1 MIFKGRGA
9 DILLFVT
16 SLLISLLLWIQL
28 VPYFEPNKEREFDVD
43 LLLENRP
50 ENLIVMSAPEK
61 FRIVASGT
69 VEQIDNLDTTQV
81 IAVVDLEGARAGDGS
96 FLVSIQGPPNSSLSF
111 IGRRNRVEIILEP
124 VVTSEKQI
132 DLLPSGVTSANYI
145 YDGASIVP
153 ESVTIRG
160 PEMYV
165 PRVASARVVLD
176 LSRVRP
182 GEVFSLPVELLDD
195 QGRPVAYVTSDPS
208 SVTVNPAVGIADAR
222 KRVLIQPNWQG
233 QLAFG
238 YEVADYTIE
247 PTQVQ
252 ITGASEEVAKVRT
265 IQTEPIDLSNLNE
278 SRTFRVRLIVPAD
291 IRLEGA
297 AEIEVRVTVRETG

>member
-1 MIFKGRGA
+1 MLKGRGG

-16 SLLISLLLWIQL
+16 SLIISLLLWIQL
-28 VPYFEPNKEREFDVD
+28 VPQFEPNKEREFEVD
-43 LLLENRP
+43 LVLENRP
-50 ENLIVMSAPEK
+50 ENLIVMSSPEK
-61 FRIVASGT
+61 FRVVASGT

-81 IAVVDLEGARAGDGS
+81 IAVVDLEGARSGEGS
-96 FLVSIQGPPNSSLSF
+96 YLVNIQGPPNSKLTF
-111 IGRRNRVEIILEP
+111 TGRRTRVEIVLEP
-124 VVTSEKQI
+124 IVESTKQV

-153 ESVTIRG
+153 ESVTIMG

-165 PRVASARVVLD
+165 PRVASARAVLD

-182 GEVFSLPVELLDD
+182 GESFSIPVELLDD

-208 SVTVNPAVGIADAR
+208 SVMITPAVGIADAR
-222 KRVLIQPNWQG
+222 KRVLVQPNWQG

-238 YEVADYTIE
+238 YEVVDYTIE

-252 ITGASEEVAKVRT
+252 ITGASEEVAKIRT
-265 IQTEPIDLSNLNE
+265 IQTEPIDISDLSE
-278 SRTFRVRLIVPAD
+278 GRVFRVRLIVPAD

-297 AEIEVRVTVRETG
+297 AEVEVRVTVRETG

>member
-1 MIFKGRGA
+1 MIFRGRGG
-9 DILLFVT
+9 DVLLFVT
-16 SLLISLLLWIQL
+16 SLVISLLLWIQL

-43 LLLENRP
+43 LTIANRP
-50 ENLIVMSAPEK
+50 ENLIIMSAPEK

-69 VEQIDNLDTTQV
+69 VDQIDNLDTSQV
-81 IAVVDLEGARAGDGS
+81 VAVVDLEGARAGDGS
-96 FLVSIQGPPNSSLSF
+96 YLVSIQGPPNSQLTF
-111 IGRRNRVEIILEP
+111 LGRRNRVDIVMEP
-124 VVTSEKQI
+124 TVTTEKQI
-132 DLLPSGVTSANYI
+132 DLLLSGVTSANYI

-153 ESVTIRG
+153 ESVTIMG

-165 PRVASARVVLD
+165 PRVAAARVVLD

-182 GEVFSLPVELLDD
+182 GESFSLPVELLDD

-208 SVTVNPAVGIADAR
+208 SVTVSPAVGIADAR
-222 KRVLIQPNWQG
+222 KRVLVQPNWQG

-238 YEVADYTIE
+238 YEVVDYTIE

-252 ITGASEEVAKVRT
+252 ITGASEEVAKVRS
-265 IQTEPIDLSNLNE
+265 IQTEPIDLSDLSE
-278 SRTFRVRLIVPAD
+278 SRSFRVRLIVPAD

-297 AEIEVRVTVRETG
+297 AEIVIQVTVRESG